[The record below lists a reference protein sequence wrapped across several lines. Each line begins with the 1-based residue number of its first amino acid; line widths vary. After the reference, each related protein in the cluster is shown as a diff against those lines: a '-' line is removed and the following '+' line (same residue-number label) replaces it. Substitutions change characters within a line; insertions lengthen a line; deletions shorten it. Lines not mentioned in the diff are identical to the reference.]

1 MTLFHR
7 IPLAAMTLLLP
18 ALTAHAGPADKVPV
32 TPPPPA
38 AAPNPLS
45 FFDGKLI
52 FDFQEKIRFESRE
65 NNFDFNDGV
74 DSLTDD
80 SWFLNRVRLG
90 MKITPVPYLNIYVQ
104 GQDTRE
110 WDSDRPN
117 IIGAM
122 GAEGDDAFDLRQ
134 GYIELGNAKSGFSG
148 KLGRQIF
155 LYGDE
160 RLVGPLDWA
169 NQSRTF
175 DAIRLRYAAEK
186 WWVEAFASSVVKFTD
201 GTFNESDWL
210 DDAMRDQTFSGI
222 YFSTTALGKQTTD
235 FYVFHLD
242 ESYAGGD
249 SEFVTLGTRMKSTP
263 GAFNGWDYETEMAFQ
278 TGDVRGRDL
287 SSFAGHWGT
296 GYTFAS
302 HPWKPR
308 LGVEYNYASGDSN
321 SQDGD
326 VETFQNLFPTNHKF
340 YGYMDV
346 FSWQNLHNVAVSLSA
361 TPSKKL
367 KLQLDYQLFWLAD
380 TSDGWYRAN
389 GATLVRP
396 ITPGADSFAG
406 SEVDL
411 TVIYKATKNLTF
423 QAGYSHFFAG
433 GYLGDT
439 GAEDDADFAYVSAQL
454 DL

>member
-18 ALTAHAGPADKVPV
+18 GLTAHAGPADKVPV

-308 LGVEYNYASGDSN
+308 LGVEYNYAGGDSN

-389 GATLVRP
+389 GTTLVRP